1 MIFQYG
7 YADPSQDARGMHS
20 RQFART
26 FIFGDVTDASKRVVI
41 VVAEI
46 TMSTQALRDEV
57 TGSGGLTNQ
66 KPPTYKILTIKYI
79 LRTRGTGG

>member
-41 VVAEI
+41 AVAEI

-57 TGSGGLTNQ
+57 INWVNVNQ
-66 KPPTYKILTIKYI
+66 SKATVKILSNEFHEHAE
-79 LRTRGTGG
+79 

>member
-57 TGSGGLTNQ
+57 INWVNVNQ
-66 KPPTYKILTIKYI
+66 SKATFNILSNEFHVHAE
-79 LRTRGTGG
+79 